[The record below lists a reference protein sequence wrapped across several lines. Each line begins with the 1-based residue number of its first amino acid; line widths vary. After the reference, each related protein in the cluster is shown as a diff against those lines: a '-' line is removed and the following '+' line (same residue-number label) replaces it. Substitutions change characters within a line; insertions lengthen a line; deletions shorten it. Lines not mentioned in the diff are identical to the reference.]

1 MKFVRLILVLLSG
14 GQSELQTRVT
24 FFGPS
29 EKKLEINFERAR
41 DHFFDMPAKTAIFNN
56 IQRLLFDAFYGNEA
70 AFRLS
75 PNVKRALHFGHHKL
89 EDS

>member
-1 MKFVRLILVLLSG
+1 MQAAVIDWKRGRLGRIQVKKNEIRSFDSGFVVWRSKWTTNT
-14 GQSELQTRVT
+14 SYF

-56 IQRLLFDAFYGNEA
+56 I
-70 AFRLS
+70 
-75 PNVKRALHFGHHKL
+75 
-89 EDS
+89 